1 VDGTFDAV
9 TCLFSSVGYL
19 RSERD
24 LHLLIGSAE
33 GIRTSLDTHELTL
46 FESGQYEESL
56 HLAGLVDIEIVAS
69 PMPGRDRFMGA
80 TTTR

>member
-1 VDGTFDAV
+1 
-9 TCLFSSVGYL
+9 
-19 RSERD
+19 
-24 LHLLIGSAE
+24 
-33 GIRTSLDTHELTL
+33 LTL